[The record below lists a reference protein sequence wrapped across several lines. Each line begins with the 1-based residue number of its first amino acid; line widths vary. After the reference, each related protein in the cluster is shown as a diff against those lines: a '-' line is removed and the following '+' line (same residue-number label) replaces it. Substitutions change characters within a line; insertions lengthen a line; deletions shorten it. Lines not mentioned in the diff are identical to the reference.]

1 MTGREWQ
8 NAMARTATDA
18 ELSIQ
23 GVRIPKLG
31 FGTWMLEGEACVEGV
46 RDALELGYR
55 HIDTARNYGNEA
67 EVGRGIAESGV
78 PREEI
83 WLTTKVPYERLR
95 ADEVR
100 RDAEASL
107 EELGTDWIDLLL
119 IHWPNPDVPLAETLG
134 AMRALQEE
142 GLVRHLG
149 VSNFPTDLL
158 REALELAPVIADQ
171 VEYHPYLSQRP
182 LLRLARERD
191 VMITAYSP
199 FARGEVLGDPVLR
212 EIARAHDRTPA
223 QVVLRWLLDQPQV
236 SAIPKAA
243 THERRVENLGALGF
257 ELGEDE
263 RARIDALAR
272 GYRRVDPGWA
282 PTWDAES

>member
-1 MTGREWQ
+1 MTR
-8 NAMARTATDA
+8 DA
-18 ELSIQ
+18 KAGSVVEVR
-23 GVRIPKLG
+23 GVRIPRLG
-31 FGTWMLEGEACVEGV
+31 LGTWMLEGEACVEGV
-46 RDALELGYR
+46 RDALALGYR

-149 VSNFPTDLL
+149 VSNFPTALL
-158 REALELAPVIADQ
+158 REALDLAPVLANQ

-182 LLRLARERD
+182 LLELARERD

-199 FARGEVLGDPVLR
+199 FARGDVLGDPVIA

-223 QVVLRWLLDQPQV
+223 QVVLRWLLDQPLV

-243 THERRVENLGALGF
+243 SHERRAENLGALGF
-257 ELGEDE
+257 ELSPEE
-263 RARIDALAR
+263 RARIDGLAR
-272 GYRRVDPGWA
+272 GARRVDPSWA
-282 PTWDAES
+282 PTWDADS